1 MGFGVEQLSGLL
13 GLLAVIPF
21 IIVYLIKPRP
31 IKMPVPSLMFFMKR
45 AKATTKESFLRVF
58 QKDYLFYIQLLVLL
72 LLAFSLAYPYIS
84 KEEDVVS
91 KNLVFVLDVSA
102 SSQVLEGSKTRFD
115 IAKEEIKKL
124 ATDVNTIVLAKSS
137 AVIALK
143 NANKNE
149 LIAFL
154 NRLKPA
160 EDESRIGDAMI
171 LAAETLAGE
180 KGRIVVVSDFINTR
194 GISIKTAEDILK
206 GKGIVVDMINTAL
219 SRHSNIGIIDI
230 VADEDTSTVYIR
242 NFNNKEEKVNL
253 EVDSAPESLVV
264 DANNMEPFIYKTKEG
279 ISRVE
284 IMNKDDF
291 IVDNLAFISNPAGKK
306 INIAYVTNFP
316 SRFLI
321 AALNSS
327 SRIRVILAE
336 PPVLPKEKIDF
347 YIIGRID
354 SDKLLAGTM
363 EELAKKVSDGS
374 AAVIIAYE
382 GIEKF
387 DFNGLKNLKFNNT
400 VKTDNVELNRVTKF
414 TKDIDFGVVKKAY
427 SLIDYK
433 GDVIAESNSVPLII
447 YSEFGLGKIVYYGIL
462 ESESSFQLS
471 PDYPVFWTG
480 LAKFLVSAR
489 EMQELNL
496 KTGMSFIDEDSNEI
510 IMDNVGVF
518 NISSEQLVVNML
530 YEKESN
536 INPGEEYGSKI
547 NAFKFSAVK
556 EEVRD
561 NMLDYL
567 LLIALILAVFEIYY
581 AKRRGIL

>member
-581 AKRRGIL
+581 AKRRGML